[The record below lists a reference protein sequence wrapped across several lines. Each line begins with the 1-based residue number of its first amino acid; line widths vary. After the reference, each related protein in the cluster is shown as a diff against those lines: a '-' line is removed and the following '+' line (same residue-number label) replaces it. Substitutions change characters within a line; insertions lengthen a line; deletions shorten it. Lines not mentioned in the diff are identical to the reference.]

1 MGTDVK
7 VWCFTHEG
15 VCGPLLLVVV
25 CSSLGQGSLC
35 YSHPIIECFFLL
47 LLEAFFFYVLLS
59 ISLLLLLFYFIYIF
73 IYYCDYC
80 LFLFQFFFI
89 GGTEHITIADTLL
102 FRFLPLASHFMVTTT
117 LFTLI
122 QTLTQFRKLTEL
134 CCKLQLIFSLPF
146 LSDYISYQI
155 HNLSCERQEK

>member
-1 MGTDVK
+1 MYYYQY
-7 VWCFTHEG
+7 H
-15 VCGPLLLVVV
+15 
-25 CSSLGQGSLC
+25 
-35 YSHPIIECFFLL
+35 Y
-47 LLEAFFFYVLLS
+47 
-59 ISLLLLLFYFIYIF
+59 
-73 IYYCDYC
+73 YYCCFILIIY
-80 LFLFQFFFI
+80 LFIIVIIVFFLFQFFFI